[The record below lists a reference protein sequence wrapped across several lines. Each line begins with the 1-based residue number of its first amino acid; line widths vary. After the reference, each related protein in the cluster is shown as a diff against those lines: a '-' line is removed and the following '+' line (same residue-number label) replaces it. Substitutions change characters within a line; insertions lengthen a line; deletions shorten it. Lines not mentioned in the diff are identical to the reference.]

1 MIFSLTPTTSP
12 RTIAFFVVIVIV
24 ATVDHYSL
32 LKVNGLASSN
42 YPSSSSS
49 SSSSSSP
56 SSSKSR
62 RHVIGSLL
70 GGISTATAVTSLVL
84 PGDGRDIIGIGI
96 GISKVANAAEMDVD
110 SFLQSGG
117 VAMPMGVSGQAGK
130 SKPITNIVFRE
141 QEQEQGQDN
150 ISRDTKTGNVIAEIL
165 VQKSGSS
172 KNNNND
178 DNLMA
183 VVTSFSAP
191 WPLGKFFF
199 LKFSYFHYF
208 TVEKAWHGMAWHGMF
223 YSNTSCVKLSFVLS
237 TDLI

>member
-191 WPLGKFFF
+191 WPLGKFFLF
-199 LKFSYFHYF
+199 K
-208 TVEKAWHGMAWHGMF
+208 V
-223 YSNTSCVKLSFVLS
+223 
-237 TDLI
+237 